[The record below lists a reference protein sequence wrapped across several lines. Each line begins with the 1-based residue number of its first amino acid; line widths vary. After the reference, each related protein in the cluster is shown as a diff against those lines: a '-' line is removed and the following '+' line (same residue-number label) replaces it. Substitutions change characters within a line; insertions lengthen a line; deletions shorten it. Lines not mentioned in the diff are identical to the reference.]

1 MHSRMRNGVDR
12 MGVGAVVLKS
22 LAVFSFKSYF
32 HKMVLLF
39 LSLLLLS
46 RDLITSS

>member
-1 MHSRMRNGVDR
+1 MHSRMRNGVDS
-12 MGVGAVVLKS
+12 MSVGADILKP
-22 LAVFSFKSYF
+22 LAVFPFDSYF
-32 HKMVLLF
+32 HKMGLLF